1 MPPHNPPV
9 MALARS
15 GGGKP
20 WASVHNLF
28 RALFGRV
35 DTIQAEL
42 RALARE
48 PGPQGIAGRDG
59 TDGRDGRGVSR
70 LWIEDCVL
78 RAQFT
83 DGTDRALGPVVG
95 KNGTDGASG
104 NDGRGVVRV
113 SVESGVLRCEYS
125 DGVVVDAG
133 SVVGPK
139 GEDGADGKDGVD
151 AAGITTAALDASGCL
166 LLSLTD
172 GRTLNLGA
180 VRGQDGRDG
189 RDVDPALIASMQAR
203 IDDLTKEIAALRS
216 VPTGDDPE
224 FAARVQSLL
233 GAA

>member
-1 MPPHNPPV
+1 MPPRNPPV

-35 DTIQAEL
+35 DKMQAEL

-48 PGPQGIAGRDG
+48 PGPKGEDG
-59 TDGRDGRGVSR
+59 SDG
-70 LWIEDCVL
+70 
-78 RAQFT
+78 
-83 DGTDRALGPVVG
+83 
-95 KNGTDGASG
+95 K
-104 NDGRGVVRV
+104 DGRGVVRV

-125 DGVVVDAG
+125 DGVVADAG
-133 SVVGPK
+133 SVVGPN

-151 AAGITTAALDASGCL
+151 AVGIASAALDAAGCL

-172 GRTLNLGA
+172 GRTLNLGG

-233 GAA
+233 GRE

>member
-1 MPPHNPPV
+1 MPQREPRV

-48 PGPQGIAGRDG
+48 PGPKGEDGSDG
-59 TDGRDGRGVSR
+59 TD
-70 LWIEDCVL
+70 
-78 RAQFT
+78 
-83 DGTDRALGPVVG
+83 
-95 KNGTDGASG
+95 G

-113 SVESGVLRCEYS
+113 SVESGVLHCEYS

-189 RDVDPALIASMQAR
+189 RDADPALIASMQAR

-216 VPTGDDPE
+216 VPVGDDPE

>member
-1 MPPHNPPV
+1 MPPRNPPV

-35 DTIQAEL
+35 DKMQAEL
-42 RALARE
+42 QALARE

-83 DGTDRALGPVVG
+83 DGTDHALGPVVG

-113 SVESGVLRCEYS
+113 
-125 DGVVVDAG
+125 
-133 SVVGPK
+133 
-139 GEDGADGKDGVD
+139 
-151 AAGITTAALDASGCL
+151 
-166 LLSLTD
+166 
-172 GRTLNLGA
+172 
-180 VRGQDGRDG
+180 
-189 RDVDPALIASMQAR
+189 
-203 IDDLTKEIAALRS
+203 
-216 VPTGDDPE
+216 
-224 FAARVQSLL
+224 
-233 GAA
+233 